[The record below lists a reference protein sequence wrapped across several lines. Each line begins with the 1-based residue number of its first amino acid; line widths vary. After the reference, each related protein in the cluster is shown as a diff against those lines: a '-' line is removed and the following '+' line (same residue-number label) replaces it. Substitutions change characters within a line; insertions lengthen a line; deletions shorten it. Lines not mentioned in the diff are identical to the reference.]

1 MGGPSADAQRRSLEQ
16 GLGGRLGAKYF
27 PCRSFTTCPHCR
39 CIACLVVHTALSP
52 CNHTPPQLL
61 LCLSHTMDENAQPQP
76 HRIQLNPHLAECPDF
91 GNGFHDNLIALLIQ
105 PNKTREQVIED
116 FSNAWHVQN
125 DSTKECWD
133 AQVQA
138 DRDIENA
145 RNAQAADQGEPA
157 QIVNDGDAIKR
168 RPKLGAFAQKTSVG
182 DEIAPQPSTFAINKL
197 RDMKY
202 VELYCFT
209 PAGCRDHASH
219 ITTITPDENLTWEQV
234 RDARACFLSHITY
247 VRWDQVHVNA
257 LALFFIKLDNHP
269 FIQTSEGKQALVWYQ
284 AHARDDWHRKL
295 GTPESFNIAILNDT
309 LLASF
314 KNKA

>member
-1 MGGPSADAQRRSLEQ
+1 
-16 GLGGRLGAKYF
+16 
-27 PCRSFTTCPHCR
+27 
-39 CIACLVVHTALSP
+39 
-52 CNHTPPQLL
+52 
-61 LCLSHTMDENAQPQP
+61 MDTKAQPQQQ
-76 HRIQLNPHLAECPDF
+76 RIQQLAAKPD
-91 GNGFHDNLIALLIQ
+91 
-105 PNKTREQVIED
+105 KTRDRVIE
-116 FSNAWHVQN
+116 SLMVAWHAQN
-125 DSTKECWD
+125 DRRKALWD
-133 AQVQA
+133 AQVLTDQRLDNGPNA
-138 DRDIENA
+138 HGAEQGDPARANEDRD
-145 RNAQAADQGEPA
+145 AA
-157 QIVNDGDAIKR
+157 R
-168 RPKLGAFAQKTSVG
+168 RPTLGAFPWDTRIGNEVTPK
-182 DEIAPQPSTFAINKL
+182 PSAFAINKL

-314 KNKA
+314 KNKADDAAVQDNLALVSTSSLRAHATS